1 MATAPTLEE
10 IRAWPAAVSVPR
22 AATALG
28 ISRSHAYELVQ
39 HGHLPA
45 KTIRAGSRY
54 VVVTADLVRL
64 LSAGDQTTTD
74 AA

>member
-1 MATAPTLEE
+1 MTTAPTLDE

-28 ISRSHAYELVQ
+28 ISRSHAYELVAR
-39 HGHLPA
+39 GEFPA
-45 KTIRAGSRY
+45 KTIPAGHRLI
-54 VVVTADLVRL
+54 VVTADIIRQ
-64 LSAGDQTTTD
+64 LSAD

>member
-22 AATALG
+22 AAAALG

-39 HGHLPA
+39 RDCLPA
-45 KTIRAGSRY
+45 KTIRIGGRY

-64 LSAGDQTTTD
+64 LSSPAEGCT